1 MKAIYPGSFN
11 PFHEGHLQIL
21 KKARKIFDLVY
32 LVISKNIFKDITPDL
47 ESRIAAI
54 KASTSGMTGV
64 EIIINEDKLT
74 AELAAELGVDFIIR
88 GIRDKDDLEYE
99 MEISDANKTLNP
111 GLETVIFIAD
121 SPTRKISSTRL
132 KEIQAYRKG

>member
-1 MKAIYPGSFN
+1 
-11 PFHEGHLQIL
+11 
-21 KKARKIFDLVY
+21 
-32 LVISKNIFKDITPDL
+32 
-47 ESRIAAI
+47 
-54 KASTSGMTGV
+54 MTGV